1 MLSTNEAKHV
11 AVVDDWE
18 DDPVAKAVDEPT
30 GAGHGGDT
38 GDDHFVVA
46 DPMLPEVVDQ
56 VVQPAGAWPG
66 WNRWSLVMSYPD
78 LLSAKVSVVVVDK

>member
-1 MLSTNEAKHV
+1 
-11 AVVDDWE
+11 
-18 DDPVAKAVDEPT
+18 
-30 GAGHGGDT
+30 
-38 GDDHFVVA
+38 
-46 DPMLPEVVDQ
+46 MLPEVVDQ

>member
-30 GAGHGGDT
+30 VLAM
-38 GDDHFVVA
+38 VA
-46 DPMLPEVVDQ
+46 TP
-56 VVQPAGAWPG
+56 
-66 WNRWSLVMSYPD
+66 VMIIRRR
-78 LLSAKVSVVVVDK
+78 